1 MELRGSVEQVEIL
14 IKGRI
19 DAHWSDWLGGLQITY
34 VEQDN
39 SLLTGA
45 IADQAM
51 LHGILSKLRDLDLK
65 IISVNLQEG
74 VNHE

>member
-1 MELRGSVEQVEIL
+1 MEDVEIL
-14 IKGRI
+14 IKGHL
-19 DAHWSDWLGGLQITY
+19 DVHWSEWLSGLQITHI
-34 VEQDN
+34 EQEK

-51 LHGILSKLRDLDLK
+51 LHGILTKLRDLDLK

-74 VNHE
+74 VCHE

>member
-1 MELRGSVEQVEIL
+1 MERVEIV
-14 IKGRI
+14 IRGRI
-19 DAHWSDWLGGLQITY
+19 DAHWSEWLGGLQIIY

-45 IADQAM
+45 ITDQAM
-51 LHGILSKLRDLDLK
+51 LHGILTKLRDLDLR

-74 VNHE
+74 VTHE